1 MVAGGVSVV
10 RWANPTVPVSP
21 GSKET
26 PVRATSAFRRLA
38 AIGTAVTLMVALA
51 ACGSD
56 DKSDASGPDLG
67 LLQKGTLRIG
77 TLTDAPPNVYVKDG
91 KFTGFDNDL
100 ISAVAAKLNLKPEFV
115 GTDFSALL
123 SQVNGGRFDLGS
135 SSITI
140 TEARKKTV
148 AFSNGYDFGYLGLNT
163 TKSSGITKF
172 DQLDGKRVVV
182 VQGTVQDDYATQK
195 NLNPV
200 RVPNYNAA
208 VGQLKAGT
216 ADAWISPAEIG
227 EKMAKEQGGGVV
239 VLAAKELSS
248 APTAFAVAKS
258 NDKLREAV
266 NKALDEVI
274 ADGTWTKLV
283 EQYYPGRAVP
293 ATFKPGSGSVKF
305 TAPKA
310 SAPVAG

>member
-1 MVAGGVSVV
+1 M
-10 RWANPTVPVSP
+10 
-21 GSKET
+21 
-26 PVRATSAFRRLA
+26 RAFSAFRRLA
-38 AIGTAVTLMVALA
+38 ALGTAVTLAVALA

-56 DKSDASGPDLG
+56 DKTDASGPDLG
-67 LLQKGTLRIG
+67 LIQSGTLRIG
-77 TLTDAPPNVYVKDG
+77 TLTDAPPNVYLKDG

-100 ISAVAAKLNLKPEFV
+100 ITAVAAKLNLKPEFV

-123 SQVNGGRFDLGS
+123 SQVNGGQFDLGS

-163 TKSSGITKF
+163 TKTSGISKF
-172 DQLDGKRVVV
+172 DQLGGKRVVV

-195 NLNPV
+195 SLDPV

-239 VLAAKELSS
+239 ILAAKELSS

-283 EQYYPGRAVP
+283 EQYYPGRPVP
-293 ATFKPGSGSVKF
+293 ETFKPGSGSVKF

-310 SAPVAG
+310 SSSAPAAG

>member
-1 MVAGGVSVV
+1 M
-10 RWANPTVPVSP
+10 R
-21 GSKET
+21 
-26 PVRATSAFRRLA
+26 AFRRVVAVVGAITLTA
-38 AIGTAVTLMVALA
+38 AMV

-56 DKSDASGPDLG
+56 KKDSAAGPDLG
-67 LLQKGTLRIG
+67 LMQPGTLRIG

-100 ISAVAAKLNLKPEFV
+100 ITAVAAKLNLKPEFV

-123 SQVNGGRFDLGS
+123 SQVNGGQFDLGS
-135 SSITI
+135 SSITV

-163 TKSSGITKF
+163 TKDSGITKF
-172 DQLDGKRVVV
+172 DQLPGKRVVV
-182 VQGTVQDDYATQK
+182 VQGTVQDDYATGK
-195 NLNPV
+195 GLNPV

-208 VGQLKAGT
+208 LGQLKAGT
-216 ADAWISPAEIG
+216 ADAWVSPAEIG
-227 EKMAKEQGGGVV
+227 EKMAKEQGGGTVI
-239 VLAAKELSS
+239 LAAKELSD
-248 APTAFAVAKS
+248 APMAFAVAKN

-293 ATFKPGSGSVKF
+293 ANFKPGSGSVKF

-310 SAPVAG
+310 